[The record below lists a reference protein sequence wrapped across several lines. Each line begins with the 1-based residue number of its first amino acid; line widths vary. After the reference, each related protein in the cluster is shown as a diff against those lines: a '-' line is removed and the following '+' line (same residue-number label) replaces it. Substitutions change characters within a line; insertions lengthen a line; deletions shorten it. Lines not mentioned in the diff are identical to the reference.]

1 MNEPVPAPA
10 DDHDLRA
17 VSPME
22 LAGRLAAKL
31 CHDFISPTSALVS
44 GLDLL
49 DDPSSADMRE
59 EAMALIASSG
69 RKLEA
74 LLTFYR
80 VAFGGSQAT
89 ELFDARDLEKLARGR
104 FEHARAELDWAVE
117 PDALNKAPARA
128 LTNLV
133 ELACTVLPLGG
144 VARLEAR
151 EADGRI
157 GLTLRAEHPR
167 ARLHDDTHRGLAG
180 EPLGEGLGGRWV
192 QPYYLQAL
200 VAEAGGRLDFR
211 AEEGLVAVRVDLPSG

>member
-1 MNEPVPAPA
+1 MTAPA
-10 DDHDLRA
+10 DDHA
-17 VSPME
+17 EAATVSPLE

-49 DDPSSADMRE
+49 EDPSASDMRE

-80 VAFGGSQAT
+80 VAFGGSRAT
-89 ELFDARDLEKLARGR
+89 ELFDARELEKLARGR

-117 PDALNKAPARA
+117 PTALNKAPART
-128 LTNLV
+128 LMNLV

-144 VARLEAR
+144 VARIEGR

-157 GLTLRAEHPR
+157 GVTLRAEHPR
-167 ARLHDDTHRGLAG
+167 ANLHPDTLRGLIG
-180 EPLGEGLGGRWV
+180 EPVGEGLSGRWV
-192 QPYYLQAL
+192 QPYYLRAL
-200 VAEAGGRLDFR
+200 VTEAGGTLEFR
-211 AEEGLVAVRVDLPSG
+211 AGEGLVAVRVDLPTG